1 MALCCSEEILMDIWG
16 ENQITLKYMPREA
29 VELLSLSIFKTQGGQ
44 ALGLTLKWALL
55 HAGCWTGWNVEVLS
69 NLNFSVILWS
79 FPWYASTDT
88 FSFLSFLGQQPPL
101 EEPYSTF
108 FSPPWLH
115 AVLATGQVLQVLSYL
130 IVYNPVT
137 CYGWQ
142 TVAARWHLQKLR
154 YLTLFDPAKTPA
166 DVS

>member
-108 FSPPWLH
+108 FSPP
-115 AVLATGQVLQVLSYL
+115 GSMQSLQQDRFSRFFLISLFIILS
-130 IVYNPVT
+130 PVMDDRQ
-137 CYGWQ
+137 WQ
-142 TVAARWHLQKLR
+142 PDDICRN
-154 YLTLFDPAKTPA
+154 
-166 DVS
+166 

>member
-88 FSFLSFLGQQPPL
+88 FSFLNFLGQQPPL

-108 FSPPWLH
+108 FSPP
-115 AVLATGQVLQVLSYL
+115 GSMQSLQQDRFSRFFLISLFIILS
-130 IVYNPVT
+130 PVMDDRQ
-137 CYGWQ
+137 WQ
-142 TVAARWHLQKLR
+142 PDDICRN
-154 YLTLFDPAKTPA
+154 
-166 DVS
+166 